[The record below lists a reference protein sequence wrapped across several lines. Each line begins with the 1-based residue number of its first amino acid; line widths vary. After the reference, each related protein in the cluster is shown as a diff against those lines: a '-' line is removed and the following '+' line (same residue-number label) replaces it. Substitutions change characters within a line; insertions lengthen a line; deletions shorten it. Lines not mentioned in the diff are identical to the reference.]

1 MRQVV
6 TGRGQ
11 QACLG
16 EPVEH
21 SNNIL
26 MFMSLRGLYRT
37 CAVMLVN
44 LLGCGLGLLI
54 VGNRVSHLP
63 QNIWSSVEICS
74 EHTFLLTAVLV
85 PQELQFVVTL
95 HLAPSTDRSA
105 NAYGAY
111 SIMIKLLSW

>member
-1 MRQVV
+1 MSQWN
-6 TGRGQ
+6 T
-11 QACLG
+11 ATTFSCLCRCEG
-16 EPVEH
+16 YIGHVRYLLAIA
-21 SNNIL
+21 S
-26 MFMSLRGLYRT
+26 S
-37 CAVMLVN
+37 VMLVN